1 MPIATSTGDIVYRFD
16 ELTNTGVKT
25 TGKGGNGDSAS
36 SSGLPPTPAMLAEKQ
51 IPFSLAST
59 GSKLLAGGLG
69 VLNLGGALWLGRV
82 LMNPILAAQEP
93 ILLGALSK
101 VIN

>member
-1 MPIATSTGDIVYRFD
+1 MATSTGDIVYRFD
-16 ELTNTGVKT
+16 ELTNTGVKPS
-25 TGKGGNGDSAS
+25 GKGSIGDAS
-36 SSGLPPTPAMLAEKQ
+36 SSSSSSPTPVMLAEKQ

-82 LMNPILAAQEP
+82 LMNPVLAVQEP

-101 VIN
+101 VIH

>member
-1 MPIATSTGDIVYRFD
+1 MATSTGDIVYRFD
-16 ELTNTGVKT
+16 ELTNTGVKSS
-25 TGKGGNGDSAS
+25 GKRSIGDAS
-36 SSGLPPTPAMLAEKQ
+36 SSSSSPTPVMLAEKQ

-82 LMNPILAAQEP
+82 LMNPVLAVQEP

-101 VIN
+101 VND